1 MYGGITTL
9 RALYMFYLV
18 SCHSH
23 PVEHLLLF
31 LSLFLEIRKWGTE
44 RLSHLPEVTWAIKKI
59 ASTTIISV
67 IYRVITMCQALCRL
81 AHLILQY
88 SLR

>member
-1 MYGGITTL
+1 MEGSPPSEHFTCFISFH
-9 RALYMFYLV
+9 A
-18 SCHSH
+18 HSH

-44 RLSHLPEVTWAIKKI
+44 RLSLLPEVTWAIKKI

-67 IYRVITMCQALCRL
+67 IYRVITMCQALCKL
-81 AHLILQY
+81 AHLILHY